1 MNARKLAI
9 DAIDKILD
17 KDAYSN
23 IIVNEFLTKYE
34 LSNED
39 KNLFTNLVY
48 GTLQNLLTIEYYLKP
63 YLKKKPKHYIYNLLC
78 MSVYQLV
85 YMNIPEY
92 AVLDES
98 VKIARLKDRNLAS
111 FVNGVLRSFLRNP
124 LNDLEEIK
132 KNENEIKYLSVK
144 YSHPE
149 CLVLFFLKD
158 YSFEVVEKILI
169 ENNKIKND
177 AIRINTIK
185 ATKEEVKNKLNEIN
199 IPYEDTDIVE
209 NGLIIKKP
217 VFETDLFRNGLITIQ
232 DISSQMVGEVV
243 NPKENSTVIDLCSA
257 PGGKAAHVSAIM
269 NNTGKIFACDIYP
282 AKIKLM
288 KNLFKRLDVKNV
300 SCEQIDARKVKEIV
314 KEEAFDYVICDAPCS
329 GLGVISHKV
338 DLKYHISLDSIN
350 EILSLQNE
358 ILENT
363 YKLVKINGYYTYST
377 CTINKDENEF
387 MIKKFIE
394 NHPNFEIV
402 EEKSILPFMYG
413 SDGFYI
419 CKMKRTS

>member
-1 MNARKLAI
+1 MNARKLAVE
-9 DAIDKILD
+9 AIDKILD

-23 IIVNEFLTKYE
+23 IIVNEYLTKYE

-39 KNLFTNLVY
+39 KSLFTNLVY

-63 YLKKKPKHYIYNLLC
+63 YLKKKPKHFIMNLLS

-98 VKIARLKDRNLAS
+98 VKIARLKDSNLAS
-111 FVNGVLRSFLRNP
+111 FVNGVLRNFLRNP
-124 LNDLEEIK
+124 LPDLEEIK
-132 KNENEIKYLSVK
+132 TKDGITKYLSIK

-149 CLVLFFLKD
+149 WLIVFFLKD
-158 YSFEVVEKILI
+158 YSIEDVEKILI
-169 ENNKIKND
+169 ENNKVKYD
-177 AIRINTIK
+177 AIRINTLK
-185 ATKEEVKNKLNEIN
+185 TTKEEVIRILNELN
-199 IPYEDTDIVE
+199 VPFEDASAVT

-217 VFETDLFRNGLITIQ
+217 IFETNLFRDGYVTIQ
-232 DISSQMVGEVV
+232 DISSQMVGEIAS
-243 NPKENSTVIDLCSA
+243 PEMDSTVIDLCSA

-282 AKIKLM
+282 AKIRLM
-288 KNLFKRLDVKNV
+288 KNLFKRLGVKNV
-300 SCEQIDARKVKEIV
+300 SCEQIDARKVKEVV
-314 KEEAFDYVICDAPCS
+314 KPEAFDYVIADVPCS

-338 DLKYHISLDSIN
+338 DLKYHINLDSIN
-350 EILSLQNE
+350 EILALQEE
-358 ILENT
+358 ILESTHN
-363 YKLVKINGYYTYST
+363 LVKIGGFYTYST
-377 CTINKDENEF
+377 CTINKDENEL

-394 NHPNFEIV
+394 KHSNFKVI
-402 EEKSILPFMYG
+402 EERQILPYMNN

-419 CKMKRTS
+419 CKLKRLS